1 MPSPMKSKLK
11 VDDIVEEDQ
20 LYESENEELLVST
33 IEDEKYRKY
42 FLSNY
47 DDLLEILEKMA
58 AERV

>member
-1 MPSPMKSKLK
+1 VPSPMKSKLK

>member
-1 MPSPMKSKLK
+1 MKSKLK